1 MYFRN
6 KIHEQIYLDS
16 LQNNP
21 YRCTEQYLAALY
33 ILTSDKLLWRIARSK
48 VKAKKIRF
56 NAIKI
61 YGTASIQYILV
72 KVASDLY
79 RDTAYSSSK
88 ELCDKYL
95 ISDRYF
101 ELIITAMH
109 IRRYGYD
116 YLPIKRT
123 FN

>member
-1 MYFRN
+1 M
-6 KIHEQIYLDS
+6 
-16 LQNNP
+16 
-21 YRCTEQYLAALY
+21 
-33 ILTSDKLLWRIARSK
+33 
-48 VKAKKIRF
+48 
-56 NAIKI
+56 
-61 YGTASIQYILV
+61 GTAARLLL
-72 KVASDLY
+72 AGSDDRY
-79 RDTAYSSSK
+79 K

>member
-6 KIHEQIYLDS
+6 RIHEQIYLDS

-21 YRCTEQYLAALY
+21 FRCTEQYLAALY
-33 ILTSDKLLWRIARSK
+33 ILTSDKLLWRISKAK

-56 NAIKI
+56 NAIKV

-79 RDTAYSSSK
+79 RDTTV
-88 ELCDKYL
+88 
-95 ISDRYF
+95 R
-101 ELIITAMH
+101 
-109 IRRYGYD
+109 
-116 YLPIKRT
+116 IKMGIL
-123 FN
+123 

>member
-33 ILTSDKLLWRIARSK
+33 ILTSDKLLWRISKAK
-48 VKAKKIRF
+48 VKAKNIRF
-56 NAIKI
+56 NAIKV

-72 KVASDLY
+72 KVHSA
-79 RDTAYSSSK
+79 
-88 ELCDKYL
+88 
-95 ISDRYF
+95 
-101 ELIITAMH
+101 
-109 IRRYGYD
+109 
-116 YLPIKRT
+116 
-123 FN
+123 

>member
-6 KIHEQIYLDS
+6 RIHEQIYLDS

-21 YRCTEQYLAALY
+21 FRCTEQYLAALY
-33 ILTSDKLLWRIARSK
+33 ILTSDKLLWRISKAK

-56 NAIKI
+56 NAIKV

-79 RDTAYSSSK
+79 RDTAYSSYK
-88 ELCDKYL
+88 ELCDKNL
-95 ISDRYF
+95 ITDRYF